1 MGRTSCQSQQWLWAQ
16 CTPYSGRANRSQSS
30 ESQWGEGQGKKKSFN
45 RNSLKKNKLTKPKLK
60 HPCFLST
67 ITAPPPQFYFNVMFH
82 ILFCFQVTFQE
93 KGHFFFSTI
102 SHNSLIKH
110 SIYHKPLP
118 TRSQVCS
125 YWLWFIDE
133 WNSQLCRRGLDRH
146 NLVPWVKIQSQRAP
160 SRFISLGSWLK
171 INTVRDYQ
179 HSFQHDCWESWMSE
193 PAGST
198 VDSAEE
204 SAWNASHTLS
214 NSLNLRDCAELRSHV
229 LIMSGKWSIS
239 DYLRK
244 MVRSHTSYCI
254 SPSGTELWVLL
265 GLAHDSLWT

>member
-1 MGRTSCQSQQWLWAQ
+1 MATFEGTGEERSVDSSKKNFCHTGSDVQNGLPIKTWEEPHVSHDSD
-16 CTPYSGRANRSQSS
+16 SGHNVLLTQEEQTGVSHQRAN
-30 ESQWGEGQGKKKSFN
+30 EGKGRGKKKSFN
-45 RNSLKKNKLTKPKLK
+45 KNSLKKNKLTKPKLK

-133 WNSQLCRRGLDRH
+133 
-146 NLVPWVKIQSQRAP
+146 
-160 SRFISLGSWLK
+160 
-171 INTVRDYQ
+171 
-179 HSFQHDCWESWMSE
+179 
-193 PAGST
+193 
-198 VDSAEE
+198 
-204 SAWNASHTLS
+204 
-214 NSLNLRDCAELRSHV
+214 
-229 LIMSGKWSIS
+229 
-239 DYLRK
+239 
-244 MVRSHTSYCI
+244 
-254 SPSGTELWVLL
+254 
-265 GLAHDSLWT
+265 